1 MNTLQN
7 LINELTIIRSATHTQ
22 SDYRN
27 FTICIEKA
35 KEYLTNDYPETID
48 EAAEKAYPFTGNP
61 DTGND
66 ENWYNKQVWK
76 EGAIWAIVNNK
87 K

>member
-1 MNTLQN
+1 MNDIEN
-7 LINELTIIRSATHTQ
+7 LIKELTIIRSATHSQ

-35 KEYLTNDYPETID
+35 KEYLINEYSD
-48 EAAEKAYPFTGNP
+48 EVNLAAEKAYPCTVNP